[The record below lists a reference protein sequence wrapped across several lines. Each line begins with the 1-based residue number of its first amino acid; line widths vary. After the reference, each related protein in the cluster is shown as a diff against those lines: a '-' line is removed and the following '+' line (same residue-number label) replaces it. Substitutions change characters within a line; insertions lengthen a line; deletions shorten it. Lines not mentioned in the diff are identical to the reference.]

1 MFLAAK
7 PIFPGSVRWAFT
19 VSNVFAFWNI
29 TLRSSR
35 GYLKGV
41 LHLELSTD
49 ILKLKP
55 VIIHISFYAVIFR
68 IILVH
73 FRISVLLAV
82 VVC

>member
-7 PIFPGSVRWAFT
+7 PIFPGSVRCAFT
-19 VSNVFAFWNI
+19 VSNAFAFWNI

-49 ILKLKP
+49 ILELELEFLESDMFEYESKN
-55 VIIHISFYAVIFR
+55 HY
-68 IILVH
+68 
-73 FRISVLLAV
+73 
-82 VVC
+82 